1 MQLGGTKL
9 NEPVPYRVI
18 LDRMSH
24 EVPYYAVYLKMAAL
38 QGCYCINNTFWRSAD
53 DKFFGYAAAEKLGI
67 AEPKTVVLPNRG
79 FVDDVTAESLRNLWP
94 TDFAMYA
101 DYVGLPCIMKPAF
114 GGGWKNV
121 HKIHS
126 LDELLHQYNASGSLT
141 MMLQEFIS
149 WDTYIRVPTIGRR
162 YARAIRYDPAP
173 GGLGGYNQDYDIL
186 PRALRD
192 KAEELSLRY
201 NQALGYDMNALEFA
215 VKDGIFYGIDL
226 TNYTPDLD
234 YRSLKEAHFPWAVEK
249 MATFAIE
256 KALSKE
262 RTPRGPRLEEPAAG
276 VSGLA
281 GPDGCTNRM
290 NAAERNGARRSADAA
305 GMAIGGLRAPVPP
318 LALPARGGA
327 ELVAREQV
335 AVEADAGRGVAHAAL
350 DRGEALRGSP
360 RASRRRSAGPS
371 PARRSRAS
379 HAAKVDRD
387 LLVAADHHVA
397 EVQHVGERLGEGQ
410 ADPPARLLRADEAPR
425 LEPPRAQLEEL
436 DRVQVAAAGARQVE
450 RVHLDH
456 VVAPL
461 VAGER
466 LAAVRSLGAHAPVG
480 EQLHERPERRDHRD
494 LEQQPRLARGDLE
507 DAHALRLLAA
517 GDRPGRLARAQADHG
532 DLLGR
537 RVDHRRHA
545 RRAACGSPRRAAS
558 CAAGR

>member
-1 MQLGGTKL
+1 MAASDVRIGVLRGRENSFPDAFIAKVNSLGKGVVAEFVQLGGTKL

-67 AEPKTVVLPNRG
+67 AEPKTVVLPNRS
-79 FVDDVTAESLRNLWP
+79 FVDDVTSESLRNLWP
-94 TDFAMYA
+94 TDFGMYA

-126 LDELLHQYNASGSLT
+126 HDELLHQYNASGSLT

-162 YARAIRYDPAP
+162 DARAIRYDPAP

-192 KAEELSLRY
+192 KAEDLSLRY

-262 RTPRGPRLEEPAAG
+262 KAPE
-276 VSGLA
+276 S
-281 GPDGCTNRM
+281 PDWK
-290 NAAERNGARRSADAA
+290 S
-305 GMAIGGLRAPVPP
+305 
-318 LALPARGGA
+318 
-327 ELVAREQV
+327 
-335 AVEADAGRGVAHAAL
+335 
-350 DRGEALRGSP
+350 
-360 RASRRRSAGPS
+360 
-371 PARRSRAS
+371 
-379 HAAKVDRD
+379 
-387 LLVAADHHVA
+387 LL
-397 EVQHVGERLGEGQ
+397 LT
-410 ADPPARLLRADEAPR
+410 
-425 LEPPRAQLEEL
+425 
-436 DRVQVAAAGARQVE
+436 
-450 RVHLDH
+450 
-456 VVAPL
+456 
-461 VAGER
+461 
-466 LAAVRSLGAHAPVG
+466 
-480 EQLHERPERRDHRD
+480 
-494 LEQQPRLARGDLE
+494 
-507 DAHALRLLAA
+507 
-517 GDRPGRLARAQADHG
+517 
-532 DLLGR
+532 
-537 RVDHRRHA
+537 
-545 RRAACGSPRRAAS
+545 
-558 CAAGR
+558 